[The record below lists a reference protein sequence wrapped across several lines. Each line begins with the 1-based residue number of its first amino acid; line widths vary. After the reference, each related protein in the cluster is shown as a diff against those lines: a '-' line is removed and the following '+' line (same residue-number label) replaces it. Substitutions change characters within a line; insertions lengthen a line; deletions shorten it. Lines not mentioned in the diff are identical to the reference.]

1 MTVLIINTRVKDRT
15 KMEAVDVRLRRA
27 GNERAVYSLLK
38 PGKHKQANEQTF
50 KILQL
55 RIIV

>member
-1 MTVLIINTRVKDRT
+1 MTPLIINASVEDRM
-15 KMEAVDVRLRRA
+15 KMEAVDIWLRRA
-27 GNERAVYSLLK
+27 GNERVIYSLLK
-38 PGKHKQANEQTF
+38 PGKQKQANKQTF